1 MMLPVAEVPCRL
13 PAKARRK
20 LVRDADPLLPPR
32 ALTRLSKLV
41 CSAAS
46 AELAAVVLVDELL
59 DELDSV

>member
-1 MMLPVAEVPCRL
+1 ML
-13 PAKARRK
+13 AKAWRK

-41 CSAAS
+41 CSVAS
-46 AELAAVVLVDELL
+46 AELAAVVLVDVLL